1 MAQRNMNSDK
11 CQWSFWGAADIAKA
25 QERLGRAN
33 VSTTR
38 LYGRWKTRPED
49 NPTFKVTYEKGTS

>member
-11 CQWSFWGAADIAKA
+11 CQLSFWGAADIAKA

-38 LYGRWKTRPED
+38 LYDRWKTRPED
-49 NPTFKVTYEKGTS
+49 NPTFRVKY